1 MRRKTLFGIIGAILL
16 AAVFFVCAVGSSW
29 FTNGDIK
36 TWFNGWGYG
45 KPEENN
51 EQSNVI
57 MTEGGSNGVA
67 LMCAAIPSAE
77 FAAYSLN
84 EEETESAFTLTLEV
98 TPENSVVTNF
108 TWTAEFVNPASEW
121 ASGKD
126 INDYYTVTP
135 AEDNRS
141 AVAACKQAFGE
152 QIRIK
157 AVYDGDTTIFATKLA
172 DYVKKPMGYSYA
184 YLDTLISLL
193 DESASFDFATEVDGN
208 IIYGIGTVKGSVL
221 FENDAISGY
230 VELSDDAYNWLLA
243 SDNSAYQYMSQFL
256 AANNNDIG
264 FTKKS
269 YVQYHHWAGSDDPYV
284 EWFDDLRPS
293 AFLSKKVTELKE
305 VRYFYA
311 AFREL
316 ALNASNQFRL
326 VLNFTYKY
334 GDSYSQ
340 AVSVNT
346 DFVSLNPELLPLI
359 DSINIGG
366 GNLLH

>member
-1 MRRKTLFGIIGAILL
+1 MRKKTLFGIIGAILL

-45 KPEENN
+45 KPEENK

-67 LMCAAIPSAE
+67 LMCAEIPVAE
-77 FAAYSLN
+77 FAAYSLD

-108 TWTAEFVNPASEW
+108 TWSAEFVNPQSEW

-172 DYVKKPMGYSYA
+172 DYVKKIVGYTFNTTCNYITN
-184 YLDTLISLL
+184 DTEWGEYSPEQDIK
-193 DESASFDFATEVDGN
+193 N
-208 IIYGIGTVKGSVL
+208 IEWGVGTVGGRFYFDEIEDKYGCY
-221 FENDAISGY
+221 A
-230 VELSDDAYNWLLA
+230 ELSDEAYDYLT
-243 SDNSAYQYMSQFL
+243 STDSSAHNYMSQFL
-256 AANNNDIG
+256 AANSG
-264 FTKKS
+264 
-269 YVQYHHWAGSDDPYV
+269 V
-284 EWFDDLRPS
+284 ELIKNTRFFQKEVNSNELMWCLGPTD
-293 AFLSKKVTELKE
+293 FLSKKSNLNQVQ
-305 VRYFYA
+305 YFEA
-311 AFREL
+311 AFKSM
-316 ALNASNQFRL
+316 LNNTTNHVRFVVKATYSYNSYTETVVFNSNWWTANDDITL
-326 VLNFTYKY
+326 VT
-334 GDSYSQ
+334 G
-340 AVSVNT
+340 
-346 DFVSLNPELLPLI
+346 
-359 DSINIGG
+359 INIGG
-366 GNLLH
+366 ENLLH